1 MAKPLKIEISD
12 LEKFLIPLVF
22 APNHFIKARRI
33 RSKKRDQFKTLIAGI
48 IQSLISGYNLIDTGG
63 TPTYCHRDF
72 FKTMVGPPH
81 DVSFE
86 TYSLYLACKNNYKII
101 RPSILYGE
109 RIFGVS
115 HWQRGLFSEFKLLL
129 KLVNLICSMK
139 KRK

>member
-1 MAKPLKIEISD
+1 MPGNLKIEISD

-72 FKTMVGPPH
+72 LKPW
-81 DVSFE
+81 
-86 TYSLYLACKNNYKII
+86 LA
-101 RPSILYGE
+101 RPMK
-109 RIFGVS
+109 F
-115 HWQRGLFSEFKLLL
+115 LL
-129 KLVNLICSMK
+129 KHI
-139 KRK
+139 RFT